1 MFPFSDINRGDL
13 AKYSDSIENMLRMQE
28 MIHPY
33 ISINENDFQKSSSTT
48 ELSKPTCI
56 DREKIKGYLLEAIA
70 FSLQFLR
77 QEKKFNFKDSCFIDC
92 LGYGG
97 EACLYAQPFGFKSL
111 SSVEFNSY
119 SFKIG
124 TNRINQL
131 ATAFPLR
138 FQEDGI
144 KLGKGLFLE
153 DYFPT
158 NFRCFFLDT
167 TILRSSMLDESIL
180 INRFLQFCNNALPGS
195 FCILITIAS
204 SISLSDYYPHGEEI
218 FKHEFSSEVG
228 EYAAGIL
235 IFSSKR
241 I

>member
-1 MFPFSDINRGDL
+1 MFPFSDINRSDV
-13 AKYSDSIENMLRMQE
+13 AEYSNSIEDMLSIQE

-33 ISINENDFQKSSSTT
+33 ITVNENDVQKSSSTT
-48 ELSKPTCI
+48 ELFTPPCI
-56 DREKIKGYLLEAIA
+56 DLEKIKGYLLEAIA

-77 QEKKFNFKDSCFIDC
+77 QEKKFNFNDSRFIDC

-111 SSVEFNSY
+111 TSVEFNKY
-119 SFKIG
+119 SFQIG
-124 TNRINQL
+124 TDQIDQL
-131 ATAFPLR
+131 AIASPTI
-138 FQEDGI
+138 FQEVRI
-144 KLGKGLFLE
+144 KFGKELFLE
-153 DYFPT
+153 NYSPT
-158 NFRCFFLDT
+158 DFRCFFLDT

-195 FCILITIAS
+195 FFILITVAS

-228 EYAAGIL
+228 EYAAGII
-235 IFSSKR
+235 IFSGKR